1 MKKFVFLFFAISLG
15 VTFGASNDKNL
26 QKVMQF
32 TKFFDDRYFA
42 FKINPIR
49 EITCEFSDLSV
60 ISIQNKPSCISDK
73 KELEKFEKE
82 HKSAVERILQP
93 GRNYFIKINS
103 SKSKDYFGCDIS
115 TDKKNFRLVLVKEG
129 FAVPSK
135 NAHKLLH
142 EAYEDAVKNKKGMFS
157 AKFESV
163 TECILGEI
171 PNFGDKKE
179 EIKEE
184 PKVQT
189 PQTPQKSENKIKI
202 EIN

>member
-1 MKKFVFLFFAISLG
+1 M
-15 VTFGASNDKNL
+15 
-26 QKVMQF
+26 
-32 TKFFDDRYFA
+32 
-42 FKINPIR
+42 
-49 EITCEFSDLSV
+49 
-60 ISIQNKPSCISDK
+60 
-73 KELEKFEKE
+73 
-82 HKSAVERILQP
+82 
-93 GRNYFIKINS
+93 
-103 SKSKDYFGCDIS
+103 
-115 TDKKNFRLVLVKEG
+115 LVKEG

-142 EAYEDAVKNKKGMFS
+142 EAYEEAIKNKTGMFS

-189 PQTPQKSENKIKI
+189 PQTPQKSENKIEI

>member
-1 MKKFVFLFFAISLG
+1 MKKFVFLFFAIFLG

-49 EITCEFSDLSV
+49 EIACEFSDLSI
-60 ISIQNKPSCISDK
+60 ISIRNKPSCISDK

-103 SKSKDYFGCDIS
+103 SKSKDHFGCDIS

-142 EAYEDAVKNKKGMFS
+142 EAYEEAVKNKKGMFS
-157 AKFESV
+157 AKFESD

-171 PNFGDKKE
+171 PNSKKKE

-189 PQTPQKSENKIKI
+189 PQPPQKNENKIKI

>member
-1 MKKFVFLFFAISLG
+1 MKKFVFLFFAIFLG
-15 VTFGASNDKNL
+15 ATFGASNDKNL

-49 EITCEFSDLSV
+49 EIACEFSDLSV
-60 ISIQNKPSCISDK
+60 ISIRNKPSCISNK

-103 SKSKDYFGCDIS
+103 AKSKDHFGCDIS

-142 EAYEDAVKNKKGMFS
+142 EAYKDAIKNKKGMFS

-163 TECILGEI
+163 TECILG
-171 PNFGDKKE
+171 NSKKKE

-189 PQTPQKSENKIKI
+189 PQAPQKTENKIKI

>member
-1 MKKFVFLFFAISLG
+1 MKKFVFLFFAIFLG

-49 EITCEFSDLSV
+49 EIACEFSDLSV
-60 ISIQNKPSCISDK
+60 ISIRNKPSCISDK

-103 SKSKDYFGCDIS
+103 SKSKDHFGCDIS

-142 EAYEDAVKNKKGMFS
+142 EAYEEAIKNKKGMFS

-163 TECILGEI
+163 TECILG
-171 PNFGDKKE
+171 NSKKKE